1 MLNDFRFDEDTIAVM
16 FGHEAAEDE
25 DRRRLMEY
33 YVKSDVY
40 STMRS
45 NRKLLILVGHKG
57 VGKSALLN
65 IMEEED
71 KENNIVSLKIQP
83 DDVLQIDMS
92 KEVFLRKI
100 SIWKEGLSSLLV
112 KEMINE
118 SLSFVKKFSDEDS
131 GFSKILDVS
140 KKIFGKKIEG
150 FQEEHIGF
158 SSKDFI
164 SLIDQLGFKD
174 EKIMIYLDDLDRG
187 WKNSKDDIENLS
199 AMLNAI
205 RDLSRELNNVHFR
218 ISLRSD
224 IYYSVRTSDE
234 TTDKIDGSV
243 VWQSWTNHQILV
255 MLIKRIETYFNRNV
269 NENEL
274 LSKSQD
280 ELSGYLTQVFEPRF
294 NGKGHWKNAP
304 IYRVIMSLIRKRPR
318 DMIKLCTL
326 AARSSNN
333 NNHSKIMTVDLE
345 SNFRNYS
352 NDRLMDTS
360 TEYQAE
366 FSNVRDLLLKMKPS
380 KNELKKGNPSLF
392 NREELIK
399 KIENV
404 LSMSSYYFSNGD
416 EVTAERVAAFLY
428 KINFITARK
437 ILANGEIQRVYY
449 DENQY
454 IYNQFTDFGYS
465 YEIHPAYR
473 WALQPDSIDN
483 LFNEIELYDEAQKN

>member
-1 MLNDFRFDEDTIAVM
+1 MDNSFRFSEDAIAEM

-25 DRRRLMEY
+25 DRSRLMEY

-45 NRKLLILVGHKG
+45 NRRLLILVGHKG

-71 KENNIVSLKIQP
+71 KENKIIALKIQP
-83 DDVLQIDMS
+83 DDVLQIDMT

-100 SIWKEGLSSLLV
+100 SIWKEGLSNLLV
-112 KEMINE
+112 TELLNQ
-118 SLSFVKKFSDEDS
+118 SLMFVDEFTTEDS
-131 GFSKILDVS
+131 IFRKVIDVS
-140 KKIFGKKIEG
+140 KNIFGKKIED
-150 FQEEHIGF
+150 FQDKKIGF
-158 SSKDFI
+158 NSNEFI
-164 SLIDQLGFKD
+164 MLINKLGFTN

-187 WKNSKDDIENLS
+187 WKNSKNDIESLS
-199 AMLNAI
+199 AMINAI
-205 RDLSRELNNVHFR
+205 RDLSRELKNVHFR

-255 MLIKRIETYFNRNV
+255 MLIKRIETYFSRNV
-269 NENEL
+269 DESKL

-280 ELSGYLTQVFEPRF
+280 ELSSYLIPVFEERF
-294 NGKGHWKNAP
+294 KGKGHWKNAP

-326 AARSSNN
+326 AARSSIIND
-333 NNHSKIMTVDLE
+333 HLKIMTFDLE

-380 KNELKKGNPSLF
+380 RNELKKDNPSLF
-392 NREELIK
+392 TREELIK
-399 KIENV
+399 KIENI

-416 EVTAERVAAFLY
+416 EVNPERVAAFLY

-437 ILANGEIQRVYY
+437 SLSNGEIQRVYY

-454 IYNQFTDFGYS
+454 IYNSFTDFGYS

-483 LFNEIELYDEAQKN
+483 LFNQIELID